1 MNINEV
7 TITRVD
13 NGFMIHIENG
23 YPNKIESSKTFVAT
37 SIKDSYGF
45 GSISVVNV
53 LDTLFNPR
61 DETTRT

>member
-1 MNINEV
+1 MTITEV

-13 NGFMIHIENG
+13 NGFLINVYNE
-23 YPNKIESSKTFVAT
+23 YPNTGAAQTFVAT

-53 LDTLFNPR
+53 LDMLFNPR
-61 DETTRT
+61 DEDTVS